1 MTRMNAYGR
10 RTMSKAKWSIAAA
23 IIAGVAVFSVGMLR
37 AQNDLQ
43 EQDRRDGTIP
53 TGRRDGDISAPVVYE
68 DLMLVLA
75 SGDGAAAVVFTNP
88 TERGVSYRF
97 RYESRDGMKNTT
109 GAGAV
114 FEERENGRYAG
125 GRLFIQA
132 GPFRLG
138 WSDGGA
144 ARGWVYYDPEK
155 LKVQIAHAKDF
166 DDRDQARFGGRP
178 KKLDLKRFMK

>member
-37 AQNDLQ
+37 AQNYLQ

-53 TGRRDGDISAPVVYE
+53 MGRRDGDISAPVVYE

-97 RYESRDGMKNTT
+97 RYESRDGMKNTS

-125 GRLFIQA
+125 GQLFIKA

-138 WSDGGA
+138 WWVGGA
-144 ARGWVYYDPEK
+144 ARGWIYSNREK
-155 LKVQIAHAKDF
+155 LKVHLTHASPVENS
-166 DDRDQARFGGRP
+166 DDA
-178 KKLDLKRFMK
+178 